1 MRRAVLGI
9 FALVCLASG
18 AYGVWT
24 YGTRDSDWSAMSSA
38 GLRAGVLLASLWLAL
53 PQLERLLRVCPPWM
67 LGLAGACG
75 VAVVIRPRLLIY
87 LLPLLGVL
95 LVLRFFGWLLQP
107 LPKKKKASR
116 AAAAARPEPTTT
128 KSDS

>member
-1 MRRAVLGI
+1 
-9 FALVCLASG
+9 
-18 AYGVWT
+18 
-24 YGTRDSDWSAMSSA
+24 
-38 GLRAGVLLASLWLAL
+38 
-53 PQLERLLRVCPPWM
+53 M

-75 VAVVIRPRLLIY
+75 VAVVVRPRLLIY

-107 LPKKKKASR
+107 LPKKKPSR
-116 AAAAARPEPTTT
+116 AAAASRPEPTTT

>member
-1 MRRAVLGI
+1 
-9 FALVCLASG
+9 
-18 AYGVWT
+18 
-24 YGTRDSDWSAMSSA
+24 
-38 GLRAGVLLASLWLAL
+38 VLLASLWLAL

-67 LGLAGACG
+67 FGLAGACG
-75 VAVVIRPRLLIY
+75 VAVVVRPRLLIY